1 MEHNET
7 AIIDYTDFTI
17 TIKKVVGSRAFANKV
32 QLIQQKYGRKDAMI
46 DKGQLSK
53 AQSEKVNDDKT
64 KDIAELY
71 ADMLIQSWT
80 GVWKNADDKV
90 IYDFTKKKPT
100 RDNIIDFCLNK
111 EHQNMVADI
120 VEQATIEA
128 NFIKEHE
135 ALEEKN

>member
-71 ADMLIQSWT
+71 ADMLIQSWA

>member
-46 DKGQLSK
+46 DNGQLSK

-90 IYDFTKKKPT
+90 IYDFTKNKPT